1 MDTNPTAEHCHAC
14 GHPRS
19 AHTDLRAGGRL
30 GCYRHPCSCTD
41 YQPPPKPDVSGPE
54 MRWNPNEP
62 GDPTTPTT
70 LGRWETWPNGKLD
83 GWSADLAAAS
93 AEIASRLLNGPPVQ
107 YPGATENEAN

>member
-1 MDTNPTAEHCHAC
+1 MDPNPIAEHCHAC

-41 YQPPPKPDVSGPE
+41 FQPPPKPIVSGPE
-54 MRWNPNEP
+54 LRWNPDEP
-62 GDPTTPTT
+62 GDQI
-70 LGRWETWPNGKLD
+70 WANGKLD

-93 AEIASRLLNGPPVQ
+93 AEMASRFLDGPPAQ
-107 YPGATENEAN
+107 YPGSTKKDAN